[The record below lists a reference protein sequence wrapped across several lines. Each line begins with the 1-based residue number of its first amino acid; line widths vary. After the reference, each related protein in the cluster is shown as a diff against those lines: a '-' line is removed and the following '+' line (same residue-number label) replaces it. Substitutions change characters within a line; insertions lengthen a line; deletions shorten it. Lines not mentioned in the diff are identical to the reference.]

1 MSDLK
6 IALVDLDRRTAEIV
20 SQGEDLRREAIG
32 GAALNL
38 ALIGQYGAGS
48 LVFGAGPLAGTLAP
62 ASALLVASFAPG
74 AAGAA
79 TQLPMATQAAQLPS
93 TRHVTLLLTAG
104 PDFRCSGIDHL
115 VLLGAADRPALIHID
130 RGGVRFLEPPQAAD
144 LPSLEKALRR
154 SSPPFRSA
162 ILTGPAADAGVSLAA
177 ASLGIKGSLDKAG
190 LAGAMAAKNLR
201 GILLGGSGGIGF
213 ATEDLRRS
221 LELAEKIKSH
231 RKKTG
236 GFTSLVKAAGGGD
249 CLKALKGAKLSD
261 AACFH
266 CPAPCMVHA
275 RFAAVDPHLPHG
287 PKKQNG
293 VLLMDHLGWI
303 TLARKRGEGV
313 LPLLAETLR
322 LGFDPSKV
330 AAFLPAVGSP
340 ASDMDALAAL
350 ARAGSDA
357 ASTSVIKMGTAPDL
371 TLHNRELSRM
381 IDLTFGG
388 GLPQIGTGEEARRQT
403 ALAFVLGICPLFLLR
418 FPQTAGDLLAFLP
431 AGVSSASLDRAAER
445 VLAQG

>member
-20 SQGEDLRREAIG
+20 SQGEDLQREAIG

-38 ALIGQYGAGS
+38 ALMKRYGTGS

-74 AAGAA
+74 AAVNVARAASEAASAA
-79 TQLPMATQAAQLPS
+79 TC
-93 TRHVTLLLTAG
+93 HVPLLLTAG

-130 RGGVRFLEPPQAAD
+130 RGGVRFLEPPQATD

-162 ILTGPAADAGVSLAA
+162 ILTGPAADAGGSLAA

-213 ATEDLRRS
+213 AAEDLRRS
-221 LELAEKIKSH
+221 LELSGKIKKL
-231 RKKTG
+231 KKKVG
-236 GFTSLVKAAGGGD
+236 GFASLVKAAGGGD

-275 RFAAVDPHLPHG
+275 RFAAADPHLPHG

-303 TLARKRGEGV
+303 ALARRRGEGI
-313 LPLLAETLR
+313 LPLLAETLH

-340 ASDMDALAAL
+340 ASDMDTLATL
-350 ARAGSDA
+350 ARGGQA
-357 ASTSVIKMGTAPDL
+357 ASPTSILKMGTAPDFAL
-371 TLHNRELSRM
+371 DNRELSRM
-381 IDLTFGG
+381 IDMTFGG

-403 ALAFVLGICPLFLLR
+403 AFAFVLGICPLFLLR

-431 AGVSSASLDRAAER
+431 AGVSPASLDRAAER